1 MIVEKIIILDF
12 KAKEGNFFEFSPKSN
27 IIHSESNTSGKSCL
41 LKSIAYNLGLNVKK
55 WPSGWDINN
64 LIFKIFY
71 DNNGTKGSIIRQKD
85 NFWINDDKT
94 SLSEKEYTQW
104 LFKNFNFKIKLP
116 LKNQKKYTDSYAS
129 APLSLFYIDQDT
141 SWKGIPYKNT
151 VSLEWYESGSVP
163 KTIFQ
168 YLLGISND
176 AIIELKEKEYNFK
189 EKEKDLY
196 NKISVLDSLKDKFI
210 SAPKKILIDPELWEE
225 KANNFLTYT
234 NNLIEKINDY
244 TRKIFLSK
252 EKLDKL
258 LLEKNELDKIYENLG
273 ESYSKIKSRCTQCN
287 SILTVEQSIQR
298 MKICNTQIG
307 IELYKN
313 DLENKIA
320 QIQLDLSNLSS
331 MKNEIE
337 KDYVLIFKKDSDDI
351 KDINDYISQQSK
363 EISNDQFLKINK
375 ELSTMLV
382 ENKKYQK
389 LISKEIKEL
398 EKELELRESI
408 IKKCF
413 DSKLIYYKGKFK
425 KMTSEC
431 KFLSFKRIKES
442 GSVDNQSFFSLY
454 MIYTNIL
461 MKYSI
466 VKFPFIIDAI
476 VKDELDDEIS
486 NLFYEE
492 LERTILNSKDQT
504 IIALLSDKKNC
515 FNNNHHY
522 IELQKDER
530 ILKQDLY
537 NLLESEI
544 MSVISNN

>member
-151 VSLEWYESGSVP
+151 VSLDWYESGSVP

-273 ESYSKIKSRCTQCN
+273 ESYSKIKSRCTQCD
-287 SILTVEQSIQR
+287 SILTAEQSIQR

-363 EISNDQFLKINK
+363 EISNGQFLKINN

-382 ENKKYQK
+382 ETKKYQK
-389 LISKEIKEL
+389 SISKEIKKL
-398 EKELELRESI
+398 EKELESRESI

-425 KMTSEC
+425 KMTSEY

-515 FNNNHHY
+515 FDNHHHY
-522 IELQKDER
+522 IELRKDER